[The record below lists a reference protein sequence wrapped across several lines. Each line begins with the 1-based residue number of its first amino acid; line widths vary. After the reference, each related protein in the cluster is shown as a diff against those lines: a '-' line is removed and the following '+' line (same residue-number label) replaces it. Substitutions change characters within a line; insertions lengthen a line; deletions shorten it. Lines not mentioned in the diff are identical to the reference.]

1 MLALLDYRYII
12 RIIVIPT
19 KSNITFL
26 VNFKIIFGSYQIIF
40 LSTLLQIEC
49 ISTLLQIECISIS
62 ISTVNLFKGLGKEQ
76 RHACYKIIKNIPLSM
91 EEVSCFILIY

>member
-49 ISTLLQIECISIS
+49 ISIS
-62 ISTVNLFKGLGKEQ
+62 ISTVNLFKEPGRSNDTLVTK
-76 RHACYKIIKNIPLSM
+76 S
-91 EEVSCFILIY
+91 